1 MSVEINQD
9 AATKLVAGISIPPR
23 PAALADLMAERAKD
37 EPDLQKVARLIG
49 GDIGLSAAMLK
60 AVNSPYFGL
69 SRKVDSAFQ
78 AISMMGM
85 KNVMNIVTG
94 LMLRNAVG
102 GKNVALDRFWEN
114 SQQNAMLSAWLA
126 KRLPGISADEA
137 YTFGLFHDCGIPI
150 LMQKFPDYKDTLF
163 AANAADDTAF
173 TLIEDQ
179 RHATNH
185 ATIGFLVAKT
195 WLLPEMLCE
204 AIRLHHDET
213 IYTQPDSAEPRV
225 RNLVSISRLA
235 EHLNDTLLHLRDD
248 SEWGRLGGLVLG
260 HLGITDTELSD
271 IKDDVGKMV

>member
-1 MSVEINQD
+1 MSVEISQTD
-9 AATKLVAGISIPPR
+9 ADKLVAGISIPPR
-23 PAALADLMAERAKD
+23 PAALAELMAERAKD
-37 EPDLQKVARLIG
+37 EPDLQKVSRLIG

-69 SRKVDSAFQ
+69 TRKVDSAFQ

-126 KRLPGISADEA
+126 KRLPGISSDEA

-163 AANAADDTAF
+163 AANASDDTAF
-173 TLIEDQ
+173 TLVEDQ

-185 ATIGFLVAKT
+185 ATIGFLVAKA
-195 WLLPEMLCE
+195 WFLPETICD

-213 IYTQPDSAEPRV
+213 IYTQPDSATPLV
-225 RNLVSISRLA
+225 RNLISVARLA
-235 EHLNDTLLHLRDD
+235 EHLNDTLLHMRDD
-248 SEWGRLGGLVLG
+248 SEWTRLGGHVLR
-260 HLGITDTELSD
+260 HLGVTAAEMDD
-271 IKDDVGKMV
+271 IKDDVSKMI

>member
-1 MSVEINQD
+1 MSIEISQTD
-9 AATKLVAGISIPPR
+9 ADKLVAGISIPPR
-23 PAALADLMAERAKD
+23 PAALAELMAERAKN
-37 EPDLQKVARLIG
+37 EPDLQKVSRLIG
-49 GDIGLSAAMLK
+49 GDIGLAAAMLK

-69 SRKVDSAFQ
+69 TRKVDSPFQ

-126 KRLPGISADEA
+126 KRLPGISSDEA

-150 LMQKFPDYKDTLF
+150 LMQKFPNYKDTLF
-163 AANAADDTAF
+163 AANASDDTAF

-185 ATIGFLVAKT
+185 ATIGFLVAKA
-195 WLLPEMLCE
+195 WFLPESICD

-213 IYTQPDSAEPRV
+213 IYTQPDSVTPLV
-225 RNLVSISRLA
+225 RNLISVARLA
-235 EHLNDTLLHLRDD
+235 EHLNDTLLHMRDD
-248 SEWGRLGGLVLG
+248 SEWTRLGGHVLQ
-260 HLGITDTELSD
+260 HLGITATELDD
-271 IKDDVGKMV
+271 IKDDVSKMM